1 MTTAW
6 RDSKTAV
13 DSDDVVNKSG
23 VAGASVTEALDA
35 LSGAVGGSTDDI
47 TNASGVSG
55 TTASDALDTLA
66 SNLVA
71 EASTR
76 AAADLLLAPLASPVL
91 TGNPRGPTPT
101 LGDNDTS
108 LATTAF
114 VAAALA
120 AAPAAAWGGITGT
133 LSNQSDLVAALAA
146 KAALASPTFTGTPAA
161 PTATPGTSTTQ
172 LATTAFVTTA
182 DNLKAPLAS
191 PTFTGTPAAP
201 TAAPLTG
208 GTQLAT
214 AGYADAATA
223 AEAAARIAADAL
235 KAPLASPALTGV
247 PTAPTAAPSTN
258 TTQLAT
264 TAFVTAAS
272 KIVYF
277 TVTFDGT
284 TVSNN
289 NGYIVVPA
297 PGAGTI
303 LSYSIAFYSQTSS
316 DLTIYASQSGISYFP
331 GATITSANNP
341 GETVSASPVGAVYA
355 AGAGIEFEIAT
366 TNLAPGVCTAM
377 VKYQLD

>member
-6 RDSKTAV
+6 RESKTA
-13 DSDDVVNKSG
+13 G
-23 VAGASVTEALDA
+23 
-35 LSGAVGGSTDDI
+35 GGSTDDI

-71 EASTR
+71 EASAR
-76 AAADLLLAPLASPVL
+76 AAADLLLAPLASPVF

-114 VAAALA
+114 VAAAIT
-120 AAPAAAWGGITGT
+120 AAPATWGGIAGT
-133 LSNQSDLVAALAA
+133 LSNQTDLQSALAA
-146 KAALASPTFTGTPAA
+146 
-161 PTATPGTSTTQ
+161 
-172 LATTAFVTTA
+172 
-182 DNLKAPLAS
+182 KAPLAS

-223 AEAAARIAADAL
+223 VEVAARIAADAL
-235 KAPLASPALTGV
+235 KAPLASPALTGT
-247 PTAPTAAPSTN
+247 PTAPTATPGTN

-264 TAFVTAAS
+264 TAFVAAAT

-277 TVTFDGT
+277 PVTINGT
-284 TVSNN
+284 TVANN

-303 LSYSIAFYSQTSS
+303 LSYAITFYPQVDG

-355 AGAGIEFEIAT
+355 AGAGIEFEISTANT
-366 TNLAPGVCTAM
+366 TPGVCVAM
-377 VKYQLD
+377 VTYQLD

>member
-6 RDSKTAV
+6 RESKTA
-13 DSDDVVNKSG
+13 G
-23 VAGASVTEALDA
+23 
-35 LSGAVGGSTDDI
+35 GGSTDDI

-71 EASTR
+71 EASAR
-76 AAADLLLAPLASPVL
+76 AAADLLLAPLASPVF

-114 VAAALA
+114 VAAAIT
-120 AAPAAAWGGITGT
+120 AAPATWGGITGT
-133 LSNQSDLVAALAA
+133 LSNQTDLQSALTA
-146 KAALASPTFTGTPAA
+146 KAPLASPTFTGTPAA
-161 PTATPGTSTTQ
+161 PTAAPATSTTQ

-191 PTFTGTPAAP
+191 P
-201 TAAPLTG
+201 
-208 GTQLAT
+208 
-214 AGYADAATA
+214 
-223 AEAAARIAADAL
+223 
-235 KAPLASPALTGV
+235 ALTGT
-247 PTAPTAAPSTN
+247 PTAPTAAPGTN

-264 TAFVTAAS
+264 TAFATAAT
-272 KIVYF
+272 KTVYF
-277 TVTFDGT
+277 PVTINGT
-284 TVSNN
+284 TVANN

-303 LSYSIAFYSQTSS
+303 LSYAITFFPYVDG
-316 DLTIYASQSGISYFP
+316 DLTIYASQSGIPYSP

-341 GETVSASPVGAVYA
+341 GETVSAAPVDAIYA
-355 AGAGIEFEIAT
+355 AGAGIEFEISTANT
-366 TNLAPGVCTAM
+366 TPGVCVAM
-377 VKYQLD
+377 VTYQLE